1 MIKAKKILSVTLAAA
16 ALAAT
21 MSLGA
26 SAEPPVVVNLMPTD
40 VNSITCDKG
49 GGTVEMNG
57 SSVVFKAGAEESH
70 FTYPVTSQVDMTVS
84 DYIYFGMES
93 TGSWDIKWKSTA
105 LNGDINPG
113 FSADFGPSFGK
124 GGGEGDDAY
133 GSLIEGGTY
142 SPGDVEI
149 NSAGAYTWNSNLPD
163 DGMVT
168 MKSVEIIVAANAQFT
183 LNSLYF
189 GDMDSFDAVPG
200 DDDSGDT
207 TTEATTEATTE
218 NTTTTKEATTTT
230 TTGAQTTT
238 STTAANTDDGGNTGL
253 IVGIVVA
260 VVVVAAVAVGVV
272 VYMKKK
278 KKD

>member
-1 MIKAKKILSVTLAAA
+1 MIKAKKILGVTLAAA

-21 MSLGA
+21 MSMGA
-26 SAEPPVVVNLMPTD
+26 AAESSVVVNLMPTD
-40 VNSITCDKG
+40 VNSISCDRG

-70 FTYPVTSQVDMTVS
+70 FTYPVTMQVDMTVS

-93 TGSWDIKWKSTA
+93 TGAWDIKWKSTA
-105 LNGDINPG
+105 LNGDVNPG
-113 FSADFGPSFGK
+113 FSADFGNVFGK
-124 GGGEGDDAY
+124 VGEAGPDQY
-133 GSLIEGGTY
+133 GTLITEGTY

-149 NSAGAYTWNSNLPD
+149 NSVGAYNWNSNLPD

-168 MKSVEIIVAANAQFT
+168 MKSVEIIVAANAQLT

-200 DDDSGDT
+200 DDDSGET

-218 NTTTTKEATTTT
+218 NTTTTTEATTT

-238 STTAANTDDGGNTGL
+238 STTAANTEDGGNTGL

>member
-21 MSLGA
+21 MSMGA
-26 SAEPPVVVNLMPTD
+26 AAESSVVVNLMPTD

-70 FTYPVTSQVDMTVS
+70 FTYPVTMQVDMTVS

-93 TGSWDIKWKSTA
+93 TGAWDIKWKSTA
-105 LNGDINPG
+105 LTKDVNAG
-113 FSADFGPSFGK
+113 FSADFGNTFGK
-124 GGGEGDDAY
+124 TGDPGPDQYGTLIMEG
-133 GSLIEGGTY
+133 IY

-149 NSAGAYTWNSNLPD
+149 NSAGAYTWNDNLPE

-168 MKSVEIIVAANAQFT
+168 MKSVEIIVAANAQLT

-189 GDMDSFDAVPG
+189 GDVDSAEAVPG

-218 NTTTTKEATTTT
+218 NTTTTTEVTTTT

-238 STTAANTDDGGNTGL
+238 STTAANTEDGGNTGL

>member
-1 MIKAKKILSVTLAAA
+1 MCLAKWARRVQDEYGTL
-16 ALAAT
+16 
-21 MSLGA
+21 
-26 SAEPPVVVNLMPTD
+26 
-40 VNSITCDKG
+40 IT
-49 GGTVEMNG
+49 E
-57 SSVVFKAGAEESH
+57 
-70 FTYPVTSQVDMTVS
+70 
-84 DYIYFGMES
+84 
-93 TGSWDIKWKSTA
+93 
-105 LNGDINPG
+105 
-113 FSADFGPSFGK
+113 
-124 GGGEGDDAY
+124 
-133 GSLIEGGTY
+133 GTY

-149 NSAGAYTWNSNLPD
+149 NSVGAYNWNSNLPD

-168 MKSVEIIVAANAQFT
+168 MKSVEIIVAANAQLT

-200 DDDSGDT
+200 DDDSGET

-218 NTTTTKEATTTT
+218 NTTTTTEATTT

-238 STTAANTDDGGNTGL
+238 STTAANTEDGGNTGL

>member
-1 MIKAKKILSVTLAAA
+1 MIKAKKILGVTLAAA

-21 MSLGA
+21 MSIGA
-26 SAEPPVVVNLMPTD
+26 SAESSVVVNLMPTD

-93 TGSWDIKWKSTA
+93 TGSWDIKWKSSA
-105 LNGDINPG
+105 LNGDVNPG

-124 GGGEGDDAY
+124 GGGEGDDAF

-168 MKSVEIIVAANAQFT
+168 MKSVEIIVDANAQLT
-183 LNSLYF
+183 LNALYF

-200 DDDSGDT
+200 DDGGET

-218 NTTTTKEATTTT
+218 GTTTTTEATTTT

>member
-21 MSLGA
+21 MSMGA
-26 SAEPPVVVNLMPTD
+26 AAESSVVVNLMPTD

-84 DYIYFGMES
+84 EYVYFGMES
-93 TGSWDIKWKSTA
+93 TGAWDIKWKSTA
-105 LNGDINPG
+105 LNGDVNPG
-113 FSADFGPSFGK
+113 FSADFGNVFGK
-124 GGGEGDDAY
+124 VGEAGPDLY
-133 GSLIEGGTY
+133 GTLIMEGAY

-149 NSAGAYTWNSNLPD
+149 QASGAYNWNSNLPD
-163 DGMVT
+163 DGMIT
-168 MKSVEIIVAANAQFT
+168 MKSVEIIVDANAQLT
-183 LNSLYF
+183 LSALYF
-189 GDMDSFDAVPG
+189 GDADSADAVPG
-200 DDDSGDT
+200 DDGGET

-218 NTTTTKEATTTT
+218 GTTTTTEATTTT
-230 TTGAQTTT
+230 TTGTQTTT

>member
-1 MIKAKKILSVTLAAA
+1 MIKAKKILGVTLAAA

-21 MSLGA
+21 MSIGA
-26 SAEPPVVVNLMPTD
+26 AAESSVVVNLMPTD

-57 SSVVFKAGAEESH
+57 SSGVFKAGAEESH
-70 FTYPVTSQVDMTVS
+70 FTYPVTMQVDMTVS

-93 TGSWDIKWKSTA
+93 TGAWDIKWKSTA
-105 LNGDINPG
+105 LTKDVNPG
-113 FSADFGPSFGK
+113 FSADFGGTFGK
-124 GGGEGDDAY
+124 TGDPGPDQYGTLIMEG
-133 GSLIEGGTY
+133 IY

-149 NSAGAYTWNSNLPD
+149 NSAGAYTWNDNLPE

-168 MKSVEIIVAANAQFT
+168 MKSVEIIVAANAQLT

-189 GDMDSFDAVPG
+189 GDVDSAEAVPG
-200 DDDSGDT
+200 DDSGET

-218 NTTTTKEATTTT
+218 NTTTTTEVTTTT

-238 STTAANTDDGGNTGL
+238 STTAANTEDGGNTGL

>member
-183 LNSLYF
+183 LNALYF

-218 NTTTTKEATTTT
+218 NTTTTTEATTTT

>member
-1 MIKAKKILSVTLAAA
+1 MIKAKKILGVTLAAA

-21 MSLGA
+21 MSIGA
-26 SAEPPVVVNLMPTD
+26 AAESSVVVNLMPTD

-49 GGTVEMNG
+49 SGTVEMNG

-70 FTYPVTSQVDMTVS
+70 FTYPVTMQVDMTVS

-93 TGSWDIKWKSTA
+93 TGAWDIKWKSTA
-105 LNGDINPG
+105 LNGDVNPG
-113 FSADFGPSFGK
+113 FSADFGNTFGK
-124 GGGEGDDAY
+124 TGDPGPDQYGTLIMEG
-133 GSLIEGGTY
+133 IY

-149 NSAGAYTWNSNLPD
+149 NSAGAYTWNDNLPD

-168 MKSVEIIVAANAQFT
+168 MKSVEIIVDANAQLT

-189 GDMDSFDAVPG
+189 GDMDSAEAVPG

-207 TTEATTEATTE
+207 TTEATT
-218 NTTTTKEATTTT
+218 TT
-230 TTGAQTTT
+230 TTGASTTT

>member
-1 MIKAKKILSVTLAAA
+1 MIKAKKILGVTLAAA

-21 MSLGA
+21 MSIGA
-26 SAEPPVVVNLMPTD
+26 SAESSVVVNLMPTD

-93 TGSWDIKWKSTA
+93 TGSWDIKWKSSA
-105 LNGDINPG
+105 LNGDVTPG

-124 GGGEGDDAY
+124 GGGEGDDAF

-168 MKSVEIIVAANAQFT
+168 MKSVEIIVDANAQLT
-183 LNSLYF
+183 LNALYF

-200 DDDSGDT
+200 DDGGET

-218 NTTTTKEATTTT
+218 GTTTTTEATTTT

>member
-1 MIKAKKILSVTLAAA
+1 MIKAKKILGVTLAAA

-21 MSLGA
+21 MSIGA
-26 SAEPPVVVNLMPTD
+26 AAESSVVVNLMPTD

-70 FTYPVTSQVDMTVS
+70 FTYPVTMQVDMTVS

-93 TGSWDIKWKSTA
+93 TGAWDIKWKSTA
-105 LNGDINPG
+105 LTKDVNPG
-113 FSADFGPSFGK
+113 FSADFGGTFGK
-124 GGGEGDDAY
+124 TGDPGPDQYGTLIMEG
-133 GSLIEGGTY
+133 IY

-149 NSAGAYTWNSNLPD
+149 NSAGAYTWNDNLPE

-168 MKSVEIIVAANAQFT
+168 MKSVEIIVAANAQLT

-189 GDMDSFDAVPG
+189 GDVDSAEAVPG
-200 DDDSGDT
+200 DDSGET

-218 NTTTTKEATTTT
+218 NTTTTTEVTTTT

-238 STTAANTDDGGNTGL
+238 STTAANTEDGGNTGL

>member
-1 MIKAKKILSVTLAAA
+1 MIKAKKILGVTLAAA

-21 MSLGA
+21 MSIGA
-26 SAEPPVVVNLMPTD
+26 SAESSVVVNLMPTD

-70 FTYPVTSQVDMTVS
+70 FTYPVTMQVDMTVS

-93 TGSWDIKWKSTA
+93 TGAWDIKWKSTA
-105 LNGDINPG
+105 LNGDVNPG
-113 FSADFGPSFGK
+113 FSADFGGTFGK
-124 GGGEGDDAY
+124 TGDPGPDLY
-133 GSLIEGGTY
+133 GTLIMEGTY

-149 NSAGAYTWNSNLPD
+149 NSAGAYTWNDNLPD

-168 MKSVEIIVAANAQFT
+168 MKSVEIIVDANAQLT

-189 GDMDSFDAVPG
+189 GDMDSAEAVPG

-218 NTTTTKEATTTT
+218 NTTTTTEATTTT
-230 TTGAQTTT
+230 TTGASTTT

>member
-1 MIKAKKILSVTLAAA
+1 MIKAKKILGVTLAAA

-21 MSLGA
+21 MSIGA
-26 SAEPPVVVNLMPTD
+26 SADPSSVINLMPTD

-70 FTYPVTSQVDMTVS
+70 FTYPVTMQVDMTVS

-93 TGSWDIKWKSTA
+93 TGAWDIKWKSTA
-105 LNGDINPG
+105 LNGDVNPG
-113 FSADFGPSFGK
+113 FSADFGGTFGK
-124 GGGEGDDAY
+124 VGEAGPDQY
-133 GSLIEGGTY
+133 GTLIMEGTY

-149 NSAGAYTWNSNLPD
+149 NSAGAYTWTSNLPD

-168 MKSVEIIVAANAQFT
+168 MKSVEIIVDANAQLT
-183 LNSLYF
+183 LSALYF
-189 GDMDSFDAVPG
+189 GDMDSYDAVPG
-200 DDDSGDT
+200 GDDSGDT

-218 NTTTTKEATTTT
+218 NTTTTTEATTTT
-230 TTGAQTTT
+230 TTGASTTT